1 MRVSAVL
8 LSLLAGVAV
17 AKHHNGNGPRRHHA
31 NNHGIEQR
39 NGTESSHSLSK
50 RAFTGTGTFFYVGLG
65 ACGQWSQDS
74 DSMVALNSAQYGG
87 GYPGPQC
94 FKSITIQA
102 NGKTQVATIMDECPT
117 CGYGSLDLSPSLF
130 RGFADESAGVVSIT
144 WWFNDGSEAAPQE
157 PKTSTWVAPTSE
169 WHAPTSTTP
178 AWTPDPT
185 STSTYVYVAPSSSS
199 TSQWV
204 APSSSTSQWVAPSS
218 SSSVWVAPSSSSTL
232 SSSTSISASSSSSS
246 SRAAF
251 FQSASVNGTAVGSA
265 TGSASAPSASA
276 DADSTDGSAQTVPV
290 GNNLV
295 FLNVLTAQFGG
306 LVVMAAEV

>member
-1 MRVSAVL
+1 MSYI
-8 LSLLAGVAV
+8 
-17 AKHHNGNGPRRHHA
+17 HPP
-31 NNHGIEQR
+31 QR
-39 NGTESSHSLSK
+39 TLTLISK
-50 RAFTGTGTFFYVGLG
+50 G
-65 ACGQWSQDS
+65 
-74 DSMVALNSAQYGG
+74 
-87 GYPGPQC
+87 
-94 FKSITIQA
+94 
-102 NGKTQVATIMDECPT
+102 
-117 CGYGSLDLSPSLF
+117 GYGSLDLSPSLF

-144 WWFNDGSEAAPQE
+144 WWFNDGSEAAVSSPKHCSKLTHQPQE